1 MYNFTKNHSL
11 GFRSPLQSW
20 HVLSS
25 TNKNFL
31 ERKTKQKNKVRR
43 RGLQVKR
50 EIKAETREA
59 ENHTAIIL
67 LLAALALQGSPSVEE
82 TASGT
87 SPFRRESSPA
97 VGTRHS
103 PRLSPQGAP
112 GSAVLGHFA
121 WFLARCGP
129 STNRFSECNRW
140 AASASLSAIGNTAA
154 VIPVL
159 YHTAEQ
165 LRGRAN
171 APAAPTSVSATVPEH
186 PFRRH

>member
-1 MYNFTKNHSL
+1 MVQCSRWVVCHPGWKAYNLTSSDKGSAKSNITSRNMRTFMYNFTKNHSL

-129 STNRFSECNRW
+129 STNRFSECNR
-140 AASASLSAIGNTAA
+140 
-154 VIPVL
+154 
-159 YHTAEQ
+159 
-165 LRGRAN
+165 
-171 APAAPTSVSATVPEH
+171 
-186 PFRRH
+186 